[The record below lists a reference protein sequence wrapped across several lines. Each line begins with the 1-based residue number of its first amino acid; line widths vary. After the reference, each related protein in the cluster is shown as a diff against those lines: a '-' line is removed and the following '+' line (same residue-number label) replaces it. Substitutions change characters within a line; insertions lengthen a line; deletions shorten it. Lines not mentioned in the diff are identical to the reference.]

1 LVCGKVPFDDQSMPA
16 LHAKI
21 KRGMAEY
28 PVWLSAGNADILI
41 WLLDFLTDLSECKHL
56 LSRMLVTNPA
66 QRAPLAEVMN
76 HPWMVRGFMGS
87 AAVHMVHREPIRSE
101 ELDRQVIKLMKG
113 FEFGS
118 EDEIERKLLQIIESD
133 TYQRAV
139 QHWERKRSI
148 SHLSGNGT
156 LSSSTYNGT
165 GFSNSSL
172 AISFD
177 SNTGKP
183 DYASTATSASSTP
196 MNSSV
201 KKLKRFSGFDY
212 YRRKLFSGGSLPHSN
227 SGGVFSGHGKCS
239 KSVTLPHLIMAT
251 RVSSERLRS

>member
-1 LVCGKVPFDDQSMPA
+1 
-16 LHAKI
+16 
-21 KRGMAEY
+21 
-28 PVWLSAGNADILI
+28 
-41 WLLDFLTDLSECKHL
+41 
-56 LSRMLVTNPA
+56 MLVTNPA
-66 QRAPLAEVMN
+66 QRAPLAEVMS

-87 AAVHMVHREPIRSE
+87 AAVHMVYREPIRSD

-148 SHLSGNGT
+148 GHLSGNG
-156 LSSSTYNGT
+156 SSTYNGT

-212 YRRKLFSGGSLPHSN
+212 YRRKLFSGSSPHSN
-227 SGGVFSGHGKCS
+227 SGGADGHGKCS
-239 KSVTLPHLIMAT
+239 ESISFTHIFITIKTLVATALVTTVSPSILHKVSIPSFRCTSLLGRNLSVTACMDPD
-251 RVSSERLRS
+251 SSQVRNFQ